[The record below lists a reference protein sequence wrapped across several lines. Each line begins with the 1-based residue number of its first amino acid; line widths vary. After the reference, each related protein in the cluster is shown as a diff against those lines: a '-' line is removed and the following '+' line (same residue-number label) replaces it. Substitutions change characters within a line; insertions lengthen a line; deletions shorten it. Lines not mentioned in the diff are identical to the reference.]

1 MSHKTLVLILL
12 AVASVTTFNAT
23 MLTTQLVSEIVAAP
37 QTK

>member
-12 AVASVTTFNAT
+12 AVASVTSVNAMT
-23 MLTTQLVSEIVAAP
+23 VTVQTISEIVAAP